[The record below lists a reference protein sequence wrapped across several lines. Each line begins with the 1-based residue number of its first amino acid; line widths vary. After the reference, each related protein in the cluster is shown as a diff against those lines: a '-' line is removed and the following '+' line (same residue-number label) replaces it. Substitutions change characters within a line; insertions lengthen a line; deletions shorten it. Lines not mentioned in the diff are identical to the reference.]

1 MSVNDKLKQ
10 GFDHDTSGGNDL
22 NGQMKDYLN
31 SAWANNKGS
40 LNDALFNEF
49 GTAGTEEN
57 GQILSLNDRMK
68 RYFNGNTIAGGI
80 QQWNGVS
87 GEDTYPPVMN
97 SGLSV
102 VDEGVTTTALKYK
115 FTPNE
120 AGQYDC
126 VLLSDGAD
134 EPTTTQIRAGQ
145 DASGTTLGAGF
156 KRLNIPMGQGE
167 NFILFTGLSTGT
179 SYDLYLTFEDDEHT
193 PNESSVV
200 YSQITGATLSEDTPD
215 PPADTTPPE
224 FVPDNGFSIWMEND
238 PAETHIIVSTRINES
253 GDIFGLCVP
262 YNAGAPT
269 PAQVINQDDYGS
281 VTIASAD
288 NVTGIDGNEIV
299 SLTFDGLTQDTLYDI
314 WITARDTAGNVML
327 SSAKL
332 NDVRTAETPSPEP
345 DYVNTHCQMQTYGV
359 VPKITDDSDYLADD
373 WTFSAWLKNPSS
385 GTTLLSYGLPEVFDE
400 GAGVIHGYNGC
411 DLTGDDAYNNFLS
424 IGFSN
429 DGKLRLITGGDSP
442 EESDAYYST
451 DTIENIIT
459 GYNPNEWNHWIVTF
473 DMAGKSIVIYV
484 NGEVLFNE
492 SITASHF
499 PDNINQDVNKQVTT
513 GYLLGFWE
521 FDYTPPNEDTV
532 TKAFPYCEFDYYGQC
547 KIDEVCI
554 WDTKLDSS
562 NIAKVYN
569 NGATFD
575 LSSNNGDYNQSA
587 NVKSYQS
594 FDSAPQI
601 VGIVEQLNTDYE
613 EFQSSLMVEYPDT
626 GRSNREFYHYDIN
639 NAVALFSMW
648 IEDTPDTPISVYNRS
663 NTRGASWIS
672 PSARQSN
679 TFESGGT
686 E

>member
-1 MSVNDKLKQ
+1 MSINDKLKQ
-10 GFDHDTSGGNDL
+10 GFDHDSSSENDL
-22 NGQMKDYLN
+22 NGQVKDYLN

-40 LNDALFNEF
+40 LNDGLFNEF
-49 GTAGTEEN
+49 GVTGTDEN
-57 GQILSLNDRMK
+57 GDVLYLNDRMK
-68 RYFNGNTIAGGI
+68 KYFNGVTIAGGI

-87 GEDTYPPVMN
+87 GEDTYPPIMN
-97 SGLSV
+97 SNLALV
-102 VDEGVTTTALKYK
+102 NDDITTTSIKYK

-120 AGQYDC
+120 AGRYDC

-134 EPTTTQIRAGQ
+134 APTTTQIRAGQ
-145 DASGTTLGAGF
+145 DGSGTTLGAGF
-156 KRLNIPMGQGE
+156 KRLNTPMTQ
-167 NFILFTGLSTGT
+167 NSNNIIFTGLSTGT
-179 SYDLYLTFEDDEHT
+179 SYDLYLTFEDDEPT

-345 DYVNTHCQMQTYGV
+345 DFENTHCQMDAFAPY
-359 VPKITDDSDYLADD
+359 PKITDNSDYIADD
-373 WTFSAWLKNPSS
+373 WTFSAWIKNPSS
-385 GTTLLSYGLPEVFDE
+385 ATTILSYGLPEVFDN
-400 GAGVIHGYNGC
+400 GDGIVHGYNGC
-411 DLTGDDAYNNFLS
+411 DLTTDDVYNNFLK

-429 DGKLRLITGGDSP
+429 NGRVKVVCGGDG
-442 EESDAYYST
+442 SDGGNYYST
-451 DTIENIIT
+451 NSIENLVSN
-459 GYNPNEWNHWIVTF
+459 YNPNEWNHWIVTF
-473 DMAGKSIVIYV
+473 DMAGKSIEIYV
-484 NGEVLFNE
+484 NDEIVFNP

-499 PDNINQDVNKQVTT
+499 PDNINQDINKQVSL
-513 GYLLGFWE
+513 GLMVGFWE
-521 FDYTPPNEDTV
+521 YNLQIGGTTYLPYCGFDYT
-532 TKAFPYCEFDYYGQC
+532 GGC
-547 KIDEVCI
+547 KVDEVCI
-554 WDTKLDSS
+554 WDTKLDSN
-562 NIAKVYN
+562 NITKVYN
-569 NGATFD
+569 NGVPFD
-575 LSSNNGDYNQSA
+575 LSSNNGDYNQSS
-587 NVKSYQS
+587 NIKSYQS
-594 FDSAPQI
+594 FDDPPQI
-601 VGIVEQLNTDYE
+601 AYVVEQVDGSII
-613 EFQSSLMVEYPDT
+613 EFGSQLYIEYPDD
-626 GRSNREFYHYDIN
+626 GRSTRVFGYYHPF
-639 NAVALFSMW
+639 NAISFFSMW
-648 IEDTPDTPISVYNRS
+648 IEDSPNNPISVYNRS